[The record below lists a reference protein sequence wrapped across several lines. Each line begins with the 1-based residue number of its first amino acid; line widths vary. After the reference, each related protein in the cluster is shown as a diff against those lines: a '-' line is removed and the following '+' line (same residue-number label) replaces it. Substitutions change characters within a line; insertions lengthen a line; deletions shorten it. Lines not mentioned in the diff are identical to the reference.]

1 MLTQS
6 SDNAFE
12 MTVRWKHF
20 SVLDSRITETSKAWI
35 YTSIFISME
44 NFWRLSMKKE
54 DAFLNTFFLPLFHI
68 LVKIKFSPF
77 LSIFSLG
84 LELYNWFKTF
94 FGHVKINLHV
104 TSKIKRTPLKR
115 LQDNEHH
122 FPLPWHILVPLHFP
136 TCYFFLLP
144 CKVQRLT
151 TKKKRATV
159 KRIKAGW
166 FVYA

>member
-1 MLTQS
+1 MTQS
-6 SDNAFE
+6 LDNAFE

-20 SVLDSRITETSKAWI
+20 SVLDSGVTETSKAWI

-54 DAFLNTFFLPLFHI
+54 DAFLNIFFLPLFHI
-68 LVKIKFSPF
+68 QVKIKFSPF
-77 LSIFSLG
+77 LSIFFQG

-115 LQDNEHH
+115 PQDNEHH
-122 FPLPWHILVPLHFP
+122 FPLPWHILVSLHFP
-136 TCYFFLLP
+136 TCYFTS
-144 CKVQRLT
+144 KVQRLT